1 MGHESDG
8 LTVRLRLFLLTM
20 RSLLQLKKQQQL
32 QQEILL
38 QHFQQQ
44 RQQLAEQHEQQL
56 RHHLKVNITSDTRLA
71 RRGGLAV

>member
-1 MGHESDG
+1 M
-8 LTVRLRLFLLTM
+8 VF
-20 RSLLQLKKQQQL
+20 QLKKQQQL

-56 RHHLKVNITSDTRLA
+56 RHHLKVIYDTSVSNDGQVGREDLFHLL
-71 RRGGLAV
+71 RS